1 MPHYSSIFPLTGLK
15 RHVLNTRF
23 YCKSCLYSLLVHFY
37 LHLLG
42 AVFLRN
48 LPTNEAFAASHPTVF
63 NRLLA
68 QAHENNRKAPRI

>member
-23 YCKSCLYSLLVHFY
+23 YCKSCLYNLLVHFY

-63 NRLLA
+63 NRLFA